1 MKQEPAESA
10 LVETKPG
17 FVGILALFL
26 GRGGCVKTSDPCFRG
41 RIPRFLGHQE
51 DSSSGQARSLNAN
64 DQRLALLTPNLACYL
79 VCGE

>member
-26 GRGGCVKTSDPCFRG
+26 LRAGRMFYRGGSQEKTLPPPLEFLLLPA
-41 RIPRFLGHQE
+41 PR
-51 DSSSGQARSLNAN
+51 A
-64 DQRLALLTPNLACYL
+64 
-79 VCGE
+79 